1 MSDEHVD
8 WSFTDL
14 GELHEGNRGY
24 SSIVEA
30 ANEADT
36 YRRQLKLARHIKI
49 KRSADSQSV

>member
-1 MSDEHVD
+1 MPDEHVD

>member
-1 MSDEHVD
+1 MAIKMA
-8 WSFTDL
+8 L
-14 GELHEGNRGY
+14 GVKHEGNCGY

-49 KRSADSQSV
+49 KRSVDSQSG